1 MTLLLGLL
9 PVHYTGFII
18 MTVAQFAASRLHRFH
33 YYDFVAQFAASTLHR
48 FHYYDFVAQFAAST
62 LHRFHYYDCCSVCC
76 QYTTQVSL
84 L

>member
-1 MTLLLGLL
+1 MTLLLSLL

-18 MTVAQFAASRLHRFH
+18 MTVAQFAL
-33 YYDFVAQFAASTLHR
+33 STLHR
-48 FHYYDFVAQFAAST
+48 FHYYDFVARFAAST

>member
-1 MTLLLGLL
+1 MTLLLGWLPVHYTGFIIMTLLLGLL

-18 MTVAQFAASRLHRFH
+18 MTVAQFAAS
-33 YYDFVAQFAASTLHR
+33 
-48 FHYYDFVAQFAAST
+48 T

-76 QYTTQVSL
+76 QYTIQVSL